1 VRFPVTLTTFIRR
14 VRDRRV
20 IPWTLAYLAGA
31 WITLEAVSFM
41 VAEFHWPA
49 ALVPFLAIG
58 LGFGTLFT
66 ITIAWCHGE
75 AGWQRVTRREV
86 AVYVVLG
93 AATLTGF
100 WQGTGRIADP
110 GVGTSASAPLTRV
123 AVLYVKAGAA
133 ELAPLA
139 ADLTEALTHHLS
151 QVPALQVLSLQDV
164 APFRDSALP
173 LDSITARLRVGALVE
188 SSIAVLDDSMR
199 LTVQLLDAHS
209 GERLGSWVRNWP
221 ARPRAALL
229 NELPALMS
237 ERIRSRLGQEVRERR
252 VMESARSELAL
263 ALYSRAQVIV
273 RQEAPPA
280 GDTDERLALALLE
293 EADALLARA
302 EAADPGW
309 VWPILLR
316 ADAADLRSR
325 YTGGVGARDLRA
337 MRDAVDHATRAL
349 GVGADSALVLERR
362 AMHLLT
368 LARYSSVPE
377 AEQLNRAAE
386 TDMRAALRL
395 DPNRPGV
402 LHAMSNLADL
412 AGNHRSSHD
421 FARRAYL
428 ADSFMES
435 TGEVIVRIV
444 GTAIELE
451 QFDDAADWYHRG
463 RSLHPGSQGLTL
475 QWLVALASL
484 PDPGPAEV
492 DWAWAAVDTL
502 VAQGL
507 TTRRDQWLAYGHM
520 LVGTVLAG
528 AGMPDSADAVMRRAG
543 TAMRGLDAPR
553 MRAAASLFEAHGRL
567 RLGQPDAAVDLLAD
581 YARLL
586 PADAWRLS
594 MNWWFREIHG
604 TPDFL
609 AICCTLTEASPMF
622 RVP

>member
-1 VRFPVTLTTFIRR
+1 MLTTFIRR
-14 VRDRRV
+14 VRDRRLM
-20 IPWTLAYLAGA
+20 PWTLAYLAGA
-31 WITLEAVSFM
+31 WIALEAVSFM
-41 VAEFHWPA
+41 VAEFHWPE

-100 WQGTGRIADP
+100 WQGTGRIAGP
-110 GVGTSASAPLTRV
+110 GSDTSAPAPLTRV
-123 AVLYVKAGAA
+123 AVLYVRAGAA
-133 ELAPLA
+133 ELGPLA

-173 LDSITARLRVGALVE
+173 LDTITARLRVGALVE
-188 SSIAVLDDSMR
+188 SSVAMIDDSVR
-199 LTVQLLDAHS
+199 LTVQLLDAQS

-221 ARPRAALL
+221 ARPTAALL

-237 ERIRSRLGQEVRERR
+237 ERIRSRLGQEVRDRR
-252 VMESARSELAL
+252 VTDSARSGLAL
-263 ALYSRAQVIV
+263 ALYSRAHVIV

-280 GDTDERLALALLE
+280 GDTNERLALALLE
-293 EADALLARA
+293 EADALLALA
-302 EAADPGW
+302 EDADPGW

-325 YTGGVGARDLRA
+325 YTGGVGARNLPA

-349 GVGADSALVLERR
+349 GVGTDSALVLERR
-362 AMHLLT
+362 ATHMLT
-368 LARYSSVPE
+368 LARHSSVPA
-377 AEQLNRAAE
+377 AEQLSRAAE
-386 TDMRAALRL
+386 SDMRAALRL
-395 DPNRPGV
+395 DPDRPGA
-402 LHAMSNLADL
+402 LFAMSNLANL
-412 AGNHRSSHD
+412 AGNHRTAYE
-421 FARRAYL
+421 FAHLAYL
-428 ADSFMES
+428 ADSFMER
-435 TGEVIVRIV
+435 TGEVIDRLV
-444 GTAIELE
+444 GSAIQLE
-451 QFDDAADWYHRG
+451 QFGDAADWYHRG
-463 RSLHPGSQGLTL
+463 RSLHPSSQGLTM

-484 PDPGPAEV
+484 PYPGPAEV

-507 TTRRDQWLAYGHM
+507 MTRRTQWQAYGHM

-528 AGMPDSADAVMRRAG
+528 AGLPDSAEAVMNRAG

-553 MRAAASLFEAHGRL
+553 MKAAASLFEAHGRL
-567 RLGQPDAAVDLLAD
+567 RLGQRDSALALLAD
-581 YARLL
+581 YARQL
-586 PADAWRLS
+586 PAEAGRLS
-594 MNWWFREIHG
+594 TNWWFRDIHG

-609 AICCTLTEASPMF
+609 AICCALTDAHPTF
-622 RVP
+622 RTR

>member
-1 VRFPVTLTTFIRR
+1 VRIPVTLTTFLRR

-31 WITLEAVSFM
+31 WIALEAVSFM
-41 VAEFHWPA
+41 VSEFNWPG

-100 WQGTGRIADP
+100 WQSTGRIADA
-110 GVGTSASAPLTRV
+110 GEGTSETAPLTRV
-123 AVLYVKAGAA
+123 AVLYVKAGAD

-139 ADLTEALTHHLS
+139 ADLTEALTHRLS

-164 APFRDSALP
+164 APFRDSPLP
-173 LDSITARLRVGALVE
+173 LDTITARLRVGALVE
-188 SSIAVLDDSMR
+188 SSIVMRDDSMR

-209 GERLGSWVRNWP
+209 GERLGSWARNWP
-221 ARPRAALL
+221 ARPTAALL
-229 NELPALMS
+229 NELTALMS
-237 ERIRSRLGQEVRERR
+237 ERIRTRLGQEVRERTIT
-252 VMESARSELAL
+252 ESARSELAL
-263 ALYSRAQVIV
+263 ALYTRAQVII
-273 RQEAPPA
+273 RREAPPA
-280 GDTDERLALALLE
+280 GDSDERLALALLE
-293 EADALLARA
+293 EADDLLAQA

-325 YTGGVGARDLRA
+325 YTGGAGARDLPA
-337 MRDAVDHATRAL
+337 IRDAIDHATRAL

-362 AMHLLT
+362 ATHLLT
-368 LARYSSVPE
+368 LARYSPATE
-377 AEQLNRAAE
+377 AEQLSRDAE

-395 DPNRPGV
+395 DPDRPGA
-402 LHAMSNLADL
+402 LQAMSNLSAL
-412 AGNHRSSHD
+412 AGNHKTAYE
-421 FARRAYL
+421 FAGRAYL
-428 ADSFMES
+428 ADSFMER
-435 TGEVIVRIV
+435 TEQVIDRLV
-444 GTAIELE
+444 GSAVQLE
-451 QFDDAADWYHRG
+451 QFDDAAAWYRRG
-463 RSLHPGSQGLTL
+463 RALHPRSQGLTI
-475 QWLVALASL
+475 QWLVALASM

-507 TTRRDQWLAYGHM
+507 TTRRDQWLAYGNM

-528 AGMPDSADAVMRRAG
+528 AGMPDSADVVMRRAG
-543 TAMRGLDAPR
+543 AAMRRLDAPR

-567 RLGQPDAAVDLLAD
+567 RLGQRDSAVALLAD
-581 YARLL
+581 YARQL
-586 PADAWRLS
+586 PAEAGQLKT
-594 MNWWFREIHG
+594 NWWFREIHG
-604 TPDFL
+604 NPDFL
-609 AICCTLTEASPMF
+609 AICCALTESAPTY
-622 RVP
+622 RAR